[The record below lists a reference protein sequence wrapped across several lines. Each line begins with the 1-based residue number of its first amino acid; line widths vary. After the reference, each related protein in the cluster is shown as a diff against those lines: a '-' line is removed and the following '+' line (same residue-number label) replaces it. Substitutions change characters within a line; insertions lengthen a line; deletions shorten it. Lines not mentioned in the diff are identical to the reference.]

1 MSNPK
6 VAALQAWMNERG
18 LKPQIVVDGIGGPAT
33 RQAVLDIF
41 VNKQAPAVT
50 EEEIA
55 GFAARLGCS
64 VRQLKAV
71 AAVES
76 GGSGFFN
83 EGRVKIL
90 WERHYFWKR
99 LQIRVPL
106 ISDPAP
112 GGYTMDADKDGVND
126 SWEKLAD
133 ACCKAPAWAFE
144 SASWGKFQI
153 MGAWWQK
160 LGYDYPAQFAW
171 SMRESEAGHYEALV
185 RYVERFGLVAAI
197 RKIDGNPINC
207 QPFARGFNG
216 KGYAKFSYDS
226 KIAAAF
232 RKLA

>member
-18 LKPQIVVDGIGGPAT
+18 LKPQIVVDGLGGPAT
-33 RQAVLDIF
+33 RQAILDIF
-41 VNKQAPAVT
+41 VNRQAPAVT
-50 EEEIA
+50 EAEIA
-55 GFAARLGCS
+55 DFAARLGCS

-71 AAVES
+71 AEVES
-76 GGSGFFN
+76 GGSGFFK

-99 LQIRVPL
+99 LHIRIPL

-112 GGYTMDADKDGVND
+112 GGYTMDADNDGVND

-153 MGAWWQK
+153 MGAWWHK

-185 RYVERFGLVAAI
+185 RYVERFGLVGAI
-197 RKIDGNPINC
+197 RKIDGNPANC
-207 QPFARGFNG
+207 QPFARGYNG
-216 KGYAKFSYDS
+216 KGFAKYSYDS